1 MTNFLR
7 TSIFSIAFMA
17 LAIMCQGQLKE
28 KNPAEAEYT
37 KKLTI
42 NSIRDYLPGKHIKQR
57 INYGGEYLFYS
68 RLYFPKVDWRKV
80 KCSAEVELGSE
91 KIKEFKIKS
100 EGKKDVPEFQKLVF
114 ELCGAYENPR
124 KIPNGNFYFWN
135 WYDGFGQLRGEL
147 TVDTLNYSAEFTV
160 KPIF

>member
-1 MTNFLR
+1 MTNTLYR
-7 TSIFSIAFMA
+7 SILSVVFIAFSFA
-17 LAIMCQGQLKE
+17 GKAQLKE

-57 INYGGEYLFYS
+57 VNFGEEYLFYS
-68 RLYFPKVDWRKV
+68 RLYFPKIDWRKV
-80 KCSAEVELGSE
+80 SCTAEAELGSE
-91 KIKEFKIKS
+91 KIKEFKIKT
-100 EGKKDVPEFQKLVF
+100 EGKKDVAAFKVLVF
-114 ELCGAYENPR
+114 ELCGSYENPR
-124 KIPNGNFYFWN
+124 KIANGNFYFWN

-147 TVDTLNYSAEFTV
+147 TVDTLNHKAEFVV

>member
-1 MTNFLR
+1 
-7 TSIFSIAFMA
+7 
-17 LAIMCQGQLKE
+17 LAICFAGNAQLKE

-57 INYGGEYLFYS
+57 VNFGGEYLFYS
-68 RLYFPKVDWRKV
+68 RLYFPKIDWRKV
-80 KCSAEVELGSE
+80 DCTAEVELGSE
-91 KIKEFKIKS
+91 KIKEFRIKS
-100 EGKKDVPEFQKLVF
+100 EGKKDVVAFQKLVF
-114 ELCGAYENPR
+114 ELCGSYENPR
-124 KIPNGNFYFWN
+124 KTANGNFYFWN

-147 TVDTLNYSAEFTV
+147 SVDTLNHKAEFMV

>member
-1 MTNFLR
+1 MTKFLYR
-7 TSIFSIAFMA
+7 SILSIVFLTLTFVGHA
-17 LAIMCQGQLKE
+17 QLKE

-57 INYGGEYLFYS
+57 INFGGEYLFYS

-80 KCSAEVELGSE
+80 DCTAEIELGSE
-91 KIKEFKIKS
+91 KIKEFTIKS
-100 EGKKDVPEFQKLVF
+100 EGKKDVLAFQKLVF
-114 ELCGAYENPR
+114 ELCGSYENPR
-124 KIPNGNFYFWN
+124 KITNGNFYFWN

-147 TVDTLNYSAEFTV
+147 SVDTLNHKAEFMV